1 MRTEALITMKPL
13 SVILAF
19 VLSGLSLHPVPSL
32 SQTWPQRT
40 VRFVVP
46 LGPGS
51 GADLTARLL
60 ADRLTKTWGQP
71 VVVEN
76 RPGGDGVIGIN
87 AVLSAHDD
95 HTLFFGPASSFVGH
109 PYLLDKMPYDPHDLV
124 PVARVTN
131 TVVCLAVPASLKV
144 SSLKELMQMVRDQ
157 PGKFNWATVTG
168 LTDLIV
174 AGYLKGAGLD
184 MAKVSYRDT
193 VSALNDLVEGRIQLY
208 SAAYAIMR
216 GQAQA
221 GRIRVLAVQSRNRAP
236 GLDLPTVAEAG
247 FPGLT
252 YDGLVGLVAS
262 RGSGLSDALRARIA
276 DDVKTV
282 LADPVV
288 AERLTATGQIVSPGT
303 PAEFAAAMD
312 EQAGHLAAVGKVLGI
327 TPIQYRPQ

>member
-1 MRTEALITMKPL
+1 MRTAALNIMKKFVP
-13 SVILAF
+13 VILAF
-19 VLSGLSLHPVPSL
+19 VLAALSLHAVPSL
-32 SQTWPQRT
+32 AQTWPQRT
-40 VRFVVP
+40 VKFVVP
-46 LGPGS
+46 LGPGA
-51 GADLTARLL
+51 GADITARLL
-60 ADRLTKTWGQP
+60 ADRLTKPWGQP

-87 AVLSAHDD
+87 VVLSAHDD

-109 PYLLDKMPYDPHDLV
+109 PYLLDRMPYDPRDLL

-144 SSLKELMQMVRDQ
+144 GSLKELMATAREQ
-157 PGKFNWATVTG
+157 PGKLNWATVTG
-168 LTDLIV
+168 VTDLIL

-221 GRIRVLAVQSRNRAP
+221 GRIRLLAVQSRSRAP
-236 GLDLPTVAEAG
+236 MLADLPTVAEAG
-247 FPGLT
+247 FPGLNF
-252 YDGLVGLVAS
+252 DGLVGLMAA
-262 RGSGLSDALRARIA
+262 RGSGMTDTLRGRIA
-276 DDVKTV
+276 ADVKTV
-282 LADPVV
+282 LGDPVV

-303 PAEFAAAMD
+303 PAEFAAAVD
-312 EQAGHLAAVGKVLGI
+312 EQAAHLAAIGKVLGI
-327 TPIQYRPQ
+327 RPAQ

>member
-1 MRTEALITMKPL
+1 MKKFVP
-13 SVILAF
+13 VILAF
-19 VLSGLSLHPVPSL
+19 VLSALSLHAVPSL
-32 SQTWPQRT
+32 AQTWPQRT
-40 VRFVVP
+40 VKFVVP
-46 LGPGS
+46 LGPGA
-51 GADLTARLL
+51 GADITARLL
-60 ADRLTKTWGQP
+60 ADRLTKPWGQP

-87 AVLSAHDD
+87 VVLSAHDD

-109 PYLLDKMPYDPHDLV
+109 PYLLDRMPYDPRDLL

-144 SSLKELMQMVRDQ
+144 GSLKELMATAREQ
-157 PGKFNWATVTG
+157 PGKLNWATVTG
-168 LTDLIV
+168 VTDLIL

-221 GRIRVLAVQSRNRAP
+221 GRIRLLAVQSRSRAP
-236 GLDLPTVAEAG
+236 MLADLPTVAEAG
-247 FPGLT
+247 FPGLNF
-252 YDGLVGLVAS
+252 DGLVGLMAA
-262 RGSGLSDALRARIA
+262 RGSGMTDTLRGRIA
-276 DDVKTV
+276 ADVKTV
-282 LADPVV
+282 LGDPVV

-303 PAEFAAAMD
+303 PAEFAAAVD
-312 EQAGHLAAVGKVLGI
+312 EQAAHLAAIGKVLGI
-327 TPIQYRPQ
+327 RPAQ